1 MAEDNGKIKY
11 SDLFSEDVTTGIE
24 YLTIQLDDM
33 NKQFGIMTNA
43 VRANAVKIVNALKQV
58 SSASTE
64 GKQAIDES
72 AIAASRLERAQKE
85 LAFAMTDTGKQV
97 AWLKEQ
103 TKEFNAS
110 SINQKRIIASLDGSY
125 NKLKAELKDNVA
137 LWQSLSEAERN
148 DVAIGGEVLNNILG
162 IKDRLNELNDKMK
175 VQVSSMSELE
185 KAQQRLNYLRS
196 EEGQKLIAVKKE
208 IQAVLAGEKEEK
220 QTIDQLAAAQEK
232 LQYALSEENIKLKQ
246 INAEIQQAN
255 RIATLT
261 AKLNASKEGSY
272 ERLSAQYEL
281 NKIKLNAMSQAERFA
296 TNEGKA
302 LEAETLALYKRMIH
316 LQEATGNHRLSVGNY
331 AKSWNGLGNAM
342 NQIVRE
348 VPSMAVSL
356 NTFFLAIS
364 NNLPILWDEI
374 ERVRQKNKQLIAD
387 GKPTQSI
394 MKTITAS
401 IFSWQTA
408 LILLVTALSYNG
420 KAIIDWIT
428 KLSKGGAQ
436 AKNTKEIISSISEEL
451 EKTNGNYGDN
461 VASLKKLQNEWKS
474 LGNNLKKQKQFIKDN
489 KSEFDKLDVS
499 VRNVNE
505 AENVLIKNT
514 ETLIKAMQLRAKATA
529 ATKLAAE
536 EYEKALIAKNK
547 IETKQKTGP
556 GFVEKTV
563 SRLAPFLGGVLGSNA
578 LSISLGST
586 GYDENAYQK
595 RLKTLISFETEW
607 YKKEKK
613 AAEKNADSF
622 IEYANT
628 LENEANELL
637 KNAGIDS
644 AHKYAKE
651 RQKRE
656 KDLTDK
662 IWKNDLT
669 IRKKYEASITELLR
683 DEFKKR
689 KQESIDSAEA
699 AIRELKEKFRQ
710 NEEILAGKKGAKA
723 LTEEQRK
730 QVEVQQKMI
739 LATVENTQKQLQDT
753 IADIN
758 NEEVLDNMQVIRQ
771 NMQFRYDS
779 LADEL
784 EKEKQLKLQ
793 QTDEKFSRSIIPPS
807 TVESVGTGSNKDSLE
822 VTVTARKPTE
832 KQTAEYHAERL
843 KIEAEYDEKILNIKK
858 QFIDNALELTKEG
871 SFEQLQLQL
880 QQNENERKLEIA
892 KNNQKKIE
900 ERQSEEDINKIYNK
914 KSLLLQGKYFI
925 NRQEQ
930 IDAFNKSELEA
941 LNASSAKIEEEE
953 LKAELGMWQL
963 KINLAKA
970 GALEWSDLQIET
982 AENTVKAISNKLK
995 RIKASGGSDGIISR
1009 IGQYGVLGALFS
1021 YVPGADDEA
1030 IKGFNDACDNIINN
1044 LQSIAQAEVDAA
1056 QAAVDAAEKRVEAAQ
1071 SVYES
1076 EMEARA
1082 NGYANNVATS
1092 KKELQAEK
1100 KKQREKEK
1108 LLASAQRKQEA
1119 INTILQ
1125 TSSLITAAANIW
1137 SSLSIIP
1144 IVGPAL
1150 ALAMIGTMFTSFAV
1164 AKVKAA
1170 QATKK
1175 TDAESSYGEGGL
1187 EFLEGGSHASG
1198 NDIDLHTK
1206 NKEGRN
1212 MRAEGG
1218 EALAI
1223 INKRNTRKYKKVL
1236 PDIVRSLNNG
1246 VFEDKFSNAFS
1257 SGESIQRGLVQI
1269 NSNVDLSN
1277 VERNLVEIK
1286 EQGKQ
1291 QMIVLNDG
1299 RILMIRGNVK
1309 TIINN

>member
-1 MAEDNGKIKY
+1 MAEDTGKIKY

-24 YLTIQLDDM
+24 YLTLQLDDM

-43 VRANAVKIVNALKQV
+43 VRANAIKIVNALKQV

-110 SINQKRIIASLDGSY
+110 SVNQKKIIASLDGSY

-148 DVAIGGEVLNNILG
+148 DAAIGGEVLSNILN
-162 IKDRLNELNDKMK
+162 IKTRLGELNNQMK
-175 VQVSSMSELE
+175 TQVAQMTELE

-208 IQAVLAGEKEEK
+208 IQAVLTGEKEEK

-232 LQYALSEENIKLKQ
+232 LQYALSKENLKLKQ
-246 INAEIQQAN
+246 VNIEIQQAN
-255 RIATLT
+255 RLATLE
-261 AKLNASKEGSY
+261 AKINASKEGSY
-272 ERLSAQYEL
+272 EKLSAQYEY

-296 TNEGKA
+296 TAAGKD
-302 LEAETLALYKRMIH
+302 LEAKTLDLYKRMMH
-316 LQEATGNHRLSVGNY
+316 LQESVGNYRLSVGNY
-331 AKSWNGLGNAM
+331 AKSWDGLGNAM

-387 GKPTQSI
+387 GKPTQSV
-394 MKTITAS
+394 MKTIASS

-408 LILLVTALSYNG
+408 LIVLITALSYNG
-420 KAIIDWIT
+420 KAILQWI
-428 KLSKGGAQ
+428 SNVIKGGAT
-436 AKNTKEIISSISEEL
+436 AKNMKEILSDVTKEL
-451 EKTNGNYGDN
+451 EKTTGGYGDN
-461 VASLKKLQNEWKS
+461 VVSLKKLSTEWKE
-474 LGNNLKKQKQFIKDN
+474 LGGNLKKQKQFIKDN

-499 VRNVNE
+499 VRNVHD
-505 AENVLIKNT
+505 AENLLVRNT
-514 ETLIKAMQLRAKATA
+514 EAVIDALKLRAKAA
-529 ATKLAAE
+529 AAMKLAAE
-536 EYEKALIAKNK
+536 KYEESLKAQAKAEKAQGEGPTWYEKILAASAGATRGAYEAITGEKSTATGDTKKDAEALRKARI
-547 IETKQKTGP
+547 
-556 GFVEKTV
+556 
-563 SRLAPFLGGVLGSNA
+563 NA
-578 LSISLGST
+578 L
-586 GYDENAYQK
+586 
-595 RLKTLISFETEW
+595 
-607 YKKEKK
+607 KKEAK
-613 AAEKNADSF
+613 AAEDDADAF
-622 IEYANT
+622 FR
-628 LENEANELL
+628 LGEANEAEYRAKL
-637 KNAGIDS
+637 KALGLDT
-644 AHKYAKE
+644 AHKDSKD

-699 AIRELKEKFRQ
+699 TIRELQEKFRQ
-710 NEEILAGKKGAKA
+710 NKVILAGKEGTKP

-730 QVEVQQKMI
+730 QIELNQKMI
-739 LATVENTQKQLQDT
+739 LATIENTQKQLQDT

-758 NEEVLDNMQVIRQ
+758 AEEVIDNMQVVRQ

-793 QTDEKFSRSIIPPS
+793 QADEKFSRLIIPPT
-807 TVESVGTGSNKDSLE
+807 TVDTVGGTQEGDTLG
-822 VTVTARKPTE
+822 VTITAKKPTDR
-832 KQTAEYHAERL
+832 QTAEYHAERL
-843 KIEAEYDEKILNIKK
+843 KIEAEYDEKILNLRK
-858 QFIDNALELTKEG
+858 QFIDSALELTKEG
-871 SFEQLQLQL
+871 SFEQLQFQL

-900 ERQSEEDINKIYNK
+900 ERQSEEDINKKYNK

-941 LNASSAKIEEEE
+941 TKASSAKIEEEE
-953 LKAELGMWQL
+953 LKAERDMWQL
-963 KINLAKA
+963 KINLAEA
-970 GALEWSDLQIET
+970 GALDWSDLQIKT
-982 AENTVKAISNKLK
+982 AENTIKIINNKLK
-995 RIKASGGSDGIISR
+995 KISASGGSDGIISR

-1021 YVPGADDEA
+1021 YIPGADDEA
-1030 IKGFNDACDNIINN
+1030 IKSFNDACDNIISN

-1071 SVYES
+1071 SVYEG

-1082 NGYANNVATS
+1082 NGYANNVATA
-1092 KKELQAEK
+1092 KKELQEEK

-1108 LLASAQRKQEA
+1108 LLAAAQRRQEA
-1119 INTILQ
+1119 IDTIVQ
-1125 TSSLITAAANIW
+1125 TSSLITASANIW
-1137 SSLSIIP
+1137 KSLSGIP

-1150 ALAMIGTMFTSFAV
+1150 AIAMIATMFTSFAV
-1164 AKVKAA
+1164 AKIKAR
-1170 QATKK
+1170 QATKAANS
-1175 TDAESSYGEGGL
+1175 TYGEGGL

-1206 NKEGRN
+1206 NKEGKN

-1236 PDIVRSLNNG
+1236 PEVIKSLNSG
-1246 VFEDKFSNAFS
+1246 VFEDKFSAAFS
-1257 SGESIQRGLVQI
+1257 SGDNIQHNLIQI
-1269 NSNVDLSN
+1269 DNKTDLSN
-1277 VERNLVEIK
+1277 VERNLAEIK
-1286 EQGKQ
+1286 EQNKQ
-1291 QMIVLNDG
+1291 QVFMLGDG
-1299 RILMIRGNVK
+1299 RILMIKGNVK

>member
-1 MAEDNGKIKY
+1 MADDSGKIKY

-43 VRANAVKIVNALKQV
+43 VRANAIKIVNALKQI
-58 SSASTE
+58 SSSSTE

-110 SINQKRIIASLDGSY
+110 SVNQKRIIASLDGSY

-220 QTIDQLAAAQEK
+220 QTINQLAAAQEK

-302 LEAETLALYKRMIH
+302 LETETLALYKRMIH
-316 LQEATGNHRLSVGNY
+316 LQEVTGNHRLSVGNY
-331 AKSWNGLGNAM
+331 AKSWDGLGNAM
-342 NQIVRE
+342 NQIIRE
-348 VPSMAVSL
+348 APSMAVSL

-387 GKPTQSI
+387 GKPTQSVI
-394 MKTITAS
+394 KTIVNS

-408 LILLVTALSYNG
+408 LILLITALSYNG
-420 KAIIDWIT
+420 KAILEWT
-428 KLSKGGAQ
+428 KSFIQGGRK
-436 AKNTKEIISSISEEL
+436 AKEMKDIISDVTAEL
-451 EKTNGNYGDN
+451 EKTTGGYGDN
-461 VASLKKLQNEWKS
+461 VVSLKKLSEEWKS
-474 LGNNLKKQKQFIKDN
+474 LGGNLKKQKQFIKDN

-499 VRNVNE
+499 VRNVRD
-505 AENVLIKNT
+505 AENLLVNNT
-514 ETLIKAMQLRAKATA
+514 EAIISALKYRAKAA
-529 ATKLAAE
+529 AAMKLAAE
-536 EYEKALIAKNK
+536 QYEESLKAQAKAEKAQGEGPAWYEKALAAAAGATRGAYEFITSNKSTATGDTKKDAEALRKARIA
-547 IETKQKTGP
+547 
-556 GFVEKTV
+556 
-563 SRLAPFLGGVLGSNA
+563 
-578 LSISLGST
+578 SL
-586 GYDENAYQK
+586 
-595 RLKTLISFETEW
+595 
-607 YKKEKK
+607 KKEAK
-613 AAEKNADSF
+613 AAEKDADALF
-622 IEYANT
+622 R
-628 LENEANELL
+628 LGEANEAEYRKKL
-637 KNAGIDS
+637 KSLGLDT
-644 AHKYAKE
+644 AHKEIKD
-651 RQKRE
+651 RQRRE

-683 DEFKKR
+683 DEFAKR
-689 KQESIDSAEA
+689 KQESVDSAEA
-699 AIRELKEKFRQ
+699 TIRELKEKFRQ
-710 NEEILAGKKGAKA
+710 NKAILAGKERTKV
-723 LTEEQRK
+723 LTQEQRE
-730 QVEVQQKMI
+730 QISLQQKMI
-739 LATVENTQKQLQDT
+739 LATIENTEKQLRDT

-758 NEEVLDNMQVIRQ
+758 AEEVVDNMQIVRQ

-793 QTDEKFSRSIIPPS
+793 QADEKFSRLIIPPS
-807 TVESVGTGSNKDSLE
+807 TIDSTGKEKTDTLG
-822 VTVTARKPTE
+822 VTITAKKPTE
-832 KQTAEYHAERL
+832 KQSAQYHAERL
-843 KIEAEYDEKILNIKK
+843 KIESEYDEKILNLRR
-858 QFIDNALELTKEG
+858 QFIENALELTKEG

-880 QQNENERKLEIA
+880 KLNENERKQEIA
-892 KNNQKKIE
+892 KNNQKAIE
-900 ERQSEEDINKIYNK
+900 ERQSEEDINNKYNK
-914 KSLLLQGKYFI
+914 KAIHTVGQYYI

-930 IDAFNKSELEA
+930 ISAFNKSELEA
-941 LNASSAKIEEEE
+941 TKASSAKIEEEE
-953 LKAELGMWQL
+953 LKAERDMWQL

-970 GALEWSDLQIET
+970 GALDWSDIQIDT
-982 AENTVKAISNKLK
+982 AENTIKIIENKLK
-995 RIKASGGSDGIISR
+995 KISTSGGANSIISK

-1030 IKGFNDACDNIINN
+1030 IKGFNDACNNIISN
-1044 LQSIAQAEVDAA
+1044 LQNIAQAEVDAA
-1056 QAAVDAAEKRVEAAQ
+1056 QAAVDAAEKRVDAAQ
-1071 SVYES
+1071 SVYEN

-1082 NGYANNVATS
+1082 NGYANNVTTA
-1092 KKELQAEK
+1092 KKELQEEK
-1100 KKQREKEK
+1100 KRQREKEK
-1108 LLASAQRKQEA
+1108 LLAAAQRRQEA
-1119 INTILQ
+1119 INTIVQ
-1125 TSSLITAAANIW
+1125 ASSLITAAANIW

-1144 IVGPAL
+1144 IIGPAL

-1164 AKVKAA
+1164 AKVKAN
-1170 QATKK
+1170 QATKA
-1175 TDAESSYGEGGL
+1175 AESNYGEGGL
-1187 EFLEGGSHASG
+1187 EFLEGGSHISG

-1206 NKEGRN
+1206 NKDGKN

-1223 INKRNTRKYKKVL
+1223 INKRNARKYKKVL
-1236 PDIVRSLNNG
+1236 PDVINSLNKG
-1246 VFEDKFSNAFS
+1246 VFEDKFSAAFN
-1257 SGESIQRGLVQI
+1257 SGELIQHNLVQV
-1269 NSNVDLSN
+1269 NNKTDLSN
-1277 VERNLVEIK
+1277 VERNLAEIK
-1286 EQGKQ
+1286 EQNKQ
-1291 QMIVLNDG
+1291 QIFMLNDG
-1299 RILMIRGNVK
+1299 RVLMIKGNVK
-1309 TIINN
+1309 TIINS

>member
-1 MAEDNGKIKY
+1 MAEDTGKIKY

-24 YLTIQLDDM
+24 YLTLQLDDM

-43 VRANAVKIVNALKQV
+43 VRANAIKIVNALKQV

-110 SINQKRIIASLDGSY
+110 SVNQKKIIASLDGSY

-148 DVAIGGEVLNNILG
+148 DAAIGGEVLSNILN
-162 IKDRLNELNDKMK
+162 IKTRLGELNNQMK
-175 VQVSSMSELE
+175 TQVAQMTELE

-208 IQAVLAGEKEEK
+208 IQAVLTGEKEEK

-232 LQYALSEENIKLKQ
+232 LQYALSKENLKLKQ
-246 INAEIQQAN
+246 VNIEIQRAN
-255 RIATLT
+255 RLATLE
-261 AKLNASKEGSY
+261 AKINASKEGSY
-272 ERLSAQYEL
+272 EKLSAQYEY

-296 TNEGKA
+296 TAAGKD
-302 LEAETLALYKRMIH
+302 LEAKTLDLYKRMMH
-316 LQEATGNHRLSVGNY
+316 LQESVGNYRLSVGNY
-331 AKSWNGLGNAM
+331 AKSWDGLGNAM

-387 GKPTQSI
+387 GKPTQSV
-394 MKTITAS
+394 MKTIVSS

-408 LILLVTALSYNG
+408 LIVLITALSYNG
-420 KAIIDWIT
+420 KAIIDWVT
-428 KLSKGGAQ
+428 KLAKGEAQ
-436 AKNTKEIISSISEEL
+436 AKNTKEIISDVSKEL
-451 EKTNGNYGDN
+451 EKTNGDYGNN

-474 LGNNLKKQKQFIKDN
+474 LGSNLKKQKQFIKDN
-489 KSEFDKLDVS
+489 KSEFDKLNVS
-499 VRNVNE
+499 IRNVSN
-505 AENVLIKNT
+505 AENVLVKNT
-514 ETLIKAMQLRAKATA
+514 KTLIEAMKLRAEAAA

-547 IETKQKTGP
+547 AETKQKNGP
-556 GFVEKTV
+556 GFLEK
-563 SRLAPFLGGVLGSNA
+563 SIARLAPFVGNA
-578 LSISLGST
+578 IGAQALGST
-586 GYDENAYQK
+586 SPSEEGYQK
-595 RLKTLISFETEW
+595 RLKTLTSVEIEW
-607 YKKEKK
+607 YKKDEK
-613 AAEKNADSF
+613 AAEENADSF
-622 IEYANT
+622 IKYANT
-628 LENEANELL
+628 LENKADELL
-637 KNAGIDS
+637 KKAGIDS
-644 AHKYAKE
+644 AHKDSKD

-699 AIRELKEKFRQ
+699 TIRELQEKFRQ
-710 NEEILAGKKGAKA
+710 NKVILAGKEGTKP

-730 QVEVQQKMI
+730 QIELNQKMI
-739 LATVENTQKQLQDT
+739 LATIENTQKQLQDT

-758 NEEVLDNMQVIRQ
+758 NEEVIDNMQVVRQ

-784 EKEKQLKLQ
+784 EKEKQLRLQ
-793 QTDEKFSRSIIPPS
+793 QADEKFSRAIIPPS
-807 TVESVGTGSNKDSLE
+807 TVETVGAKTNGDELG

-832 KQTAEYHAERL
+832 RQSAEYHANRL
-843 KIEAEYDEKILNIKK
+843 KIEAEYDEKILNIRKR
-858 QFIDNALELTKEG
+858 FIDNALELTKEG
-871 SFEQLQLQL
+871 SFEQTQLL
-880 QQNENERKLEIA
+880 IQQNEIERKLEIA
-892 KNNQKKIE
+892 KNNQKSIE
-900 ERQSEEDINKIYNK
+900 ERQSEEDINKKYNK

-941 LNASSAKIEEEE
+941 TKASSAKIEEEE
-953 LKAELGMWQL
+953 LKAERDMWQL
-963 KINLAKA
+963 KINLAEA
-970 GALEWSDLQIET
+970 GALDWSDLQLKA
-982 AENTVKAISNKLK
+982 AENTIKIINNKLK
-995 RIKASGGSDGIISR
+995 KISASGGSDGIISR

-1030 IKGFNDACDNIINN
+1030 IKGFNDACDNIISN

-1071 SVYES
+1071 SVYEG

-1082 NGYANNVATS
+1082 NGYANNVATA
-1092 KKELQAEK
+1092 KKELQEEK

-1108 LLASAQRKQEA
+1108 LLAAAQRRQEA
-1119 INTILQ
+1119 IDTIVQ
-1125 TSSLITAAANIW
+1125 TSSLITASANIW
-1137 SSLSIIP
+1137 KSLSGIP

-1150 ALAMIGTMFTSFAV
+1150 AIAMIATMFTSFAV
-1164 AKVKAA
+1164 AKIKAR
-1170 QATKK
+1170 QATKAANS
-1175 TDAESSYGEGGL
+1175 TYGEGGL

-1206 NKEGRN
+1206 NKEGKN

-1236 PDIVRSLNNG
+1236 PEVIKSLNSG
-1246 VFEDKFSNAFS
+1246 VFEDKFSAAFS
-1257 SGESIQRGLVQI
+1257 SGDNIQHNLIQI
-1269 NSNVDLSN
+1269 DNKTDLSN
-1277 VERNLVEIK
+1277 VERNLAEIK
-1286 EQGKQ
+1286 EQNKQ
-1291 QMIVLNDG
+1291 QVFMLGDG
-1299 RILMIRGNVK
+1299 RILMIKGNVK